1 MRKPR
6 EQLLAA
12 TILILVS
19 AVLYIL
25 HFVLFH
31 DSRQQLYWTLLDLA
45 IIPVQVLFV
54 SLVLDQLLARREHRA
69 LLKKLNMV
77 IGAFFSEA
85 GTRMVAM
92 LAGFLP
98 DAAAVC
104 GGLVPTPGW
113 SDADF
118 DRAWQTVDAAGLR
131 LDSRR
136 ASLAGLRAFMA
147 EKLDLVLRL
156 LENPNLLDH
165 DSFTECLWA
174 ALHVAE
180 ELAARP
186 SLEGLPSTDMD
197 HLSGDL
203 TRAYSRLIREWIAYL
218 KHLKSEYPYL
228 FSLAVRTNPFDPGA
242 SAVVR

>member
-1 MRKPR
+1 MLKLR
-6 EQLLAA
+6 EQLLTASVL
-12 TILILVS
+12 ILIS
-19 AVLYIL
+19 AGLYVL
-25 HFVLFH
+25 HFALFH
-31 DSRQQLYWTLLDLA
+31 DGRQELYWTLLDLA
-45 IIPVQVLFV
+45 FIPIQVLLV

-92 LAGFLP
+92 LAGFLA
-98 DAAAVC
+98 DAASAC
-104 GGLVPTPGW
+104 GGLVPTAEW

-118 DRAWQTVDAAGLR
+118 DRALQKVDAAGLR

-136 ASLAGLRAFMA
+136 ASLADLRAFMA
-147 EKLDLVLRL
+147 ERRDLVLRL

-186 SLEGLPSTDMD
+186 TLEGLPSTDMD

-203 TRAYSRLIREWIAYL
+203 TRAYSGLIREWIAYL

-228 FSLAVRTNPFDPGA
+228 FSLAVRTNPFDPSA
-242 SAVVR
+242 SVVVR